1 MKKKEY
7 LAFKKEVNKRK
18 VYAKKAYQTISPTCG
33 KVGREELRGCRDRYL
48 ILLKAF
54 IQDLNNNYK
63 KGIYM
68 GRGR

>member
-18 VYAKKAYQTISPTCG
+18 VYAKKAYQNISPTCG
-33 KVGREELRGCRDRYL
+33 KVGRQELRGCRDRC
-48 ILLKAF
+48 LLLLEVF
-54 IQDLNNNYK
+54 IRDLNDSYK
-63 KGIYM
+63 KDIYM